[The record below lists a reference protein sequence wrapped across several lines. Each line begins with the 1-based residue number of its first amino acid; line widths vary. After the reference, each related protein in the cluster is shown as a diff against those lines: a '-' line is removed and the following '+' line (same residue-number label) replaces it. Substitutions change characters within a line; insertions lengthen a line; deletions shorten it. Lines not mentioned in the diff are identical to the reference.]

1 MSGGGGALLPHP
13 NCICVCVCVCVCVF
27 QSVDMSVEMSMEAME
42 IITMS
47 VDKHGATKNYEVST

>member
-1 MSGGGGALLPHP
+1 MLFYLTPT
-13 NCICVCVCVCVCVF
+13 VFVCVCVCVF

>member
-13 NCICVCVCVCVCVF
+13 NCICVCVCVF